1 MKRKGILFVFVF
13 LCTLMIS
20 GCGNRSG
27 HMAAFP
33 FVKINHSIY
42 TLDSAGTVIAE
53 LPDGYTEIGVITEN
67 VSAADGAPDG
77 ASSCCKVGEKVY
89 QSSANTHEILVHTKL
104 FSESGEYRYVRF
116 NKR

>member
-13 LCTLMIS
+13 LCALMIS

-27 HMAAFP
+27 YMAAFP

-53 LPDGYTEIGVITEN
+53 LPDGYTENRRNYRKCI
-67 VSAADGAPDG
+67 
-77 ASSCCKVGEKVY
+77 CCRRCSQWSFFLLQGGGKGLSIIRQY
-89 QSSANTHEILVHTKL
+89 A
-104 FSESGEYRYVRF
+104 
-116 NKR
+116 